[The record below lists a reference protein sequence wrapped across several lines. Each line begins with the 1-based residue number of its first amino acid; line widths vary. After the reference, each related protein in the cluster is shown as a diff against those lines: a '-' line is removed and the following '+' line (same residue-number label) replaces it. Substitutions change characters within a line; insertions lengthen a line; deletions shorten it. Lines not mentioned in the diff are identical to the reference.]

1 MAAIHFQTLFFNKHI
16 IFRMKTK
23 LFIILFFFTLSAVSA
38 QTSKNVNVTTAGTL
52 SNYITTAECKS
63 LTQLTVTGN
72 IDARD
77 FAFMRDK
84 LEVLTDLDLSGSTI
98 RAYQGTLGTV
108 SGYETTYNAN
118 EIPMY
123 AFYNPFYDTY
133 KYTLKSFKFPN
144 LTSSIG
150 YLAFYYC
157 SNLSGTLIIPAA
169 LKQIPDYTFYG
180 CFSLTDFSVN
190 TGNTK
195 FSSYEGVLFNKNR
208 DTLLVCPSGKAG
220 EFSVPTTVKH
230 ISASA
235 FENTYNLTSITL
247 SAGLKSIGTY
257 GFCYSGGISGDLN
270 LPSTLTRVEYG
281 AFYGCWNLTGN
292 VTIPASLTEIG
303 SYCFFESNNLKSFS
317 VSSSNSKYA
326 SVDGVFYSKNIDT
339 LFICPP
345 TKTGVFII
353 PSSVK
358 ALGMYAFHN
367 CTQLSGTMTIPDAV
381 SFIGDG
387 AFYKTTSLS
396 NFVVSSANSTFAA
409 ENGVLFSKDKSLLI
423 ACPTLKSGNYQMPES
438 VREIGTLAFAFCNN
452 LIGLMNIPEGVNKIG
467 GYAFYGCNNIDG
479 FNVETGNTR
488 YTSQESV
495 LFNAQMD
502 TVLICPYKKSG
513 LYTLPQTVKHIDVSA
528 FSGCDLLTEV
538 ELPLDLISIGNYSF
552 ENCTGLTHV
561 FIPQNVN
568 IIGYAAFNN
577 CTGLKE
583 FAINKSEPIYVDFY
597 ALNLIDKATCR
608 LLVPIGSKSLYQ
620 SAPYWKE
627 FENIV
632 ETNFNTDISI
642 NKSDDCGIVRY
653 IGGIIVNGLKE
664 KDLVRVYNVNGQ
676 QLRSFVATQSS
687 ENIPLTQRGV
697 VLVQIN
703 NKTIKTL
710 Y

>member
-1 MAAIHFQTLFFNKHI
+1 
-16 IFRMKTK
+16 MKTK
-23 LFIILFFFTLSAVSA
+23 LFIISFLFALSAVSA
-38 QTSKNVNVTTAGTL
+38 QTSKKVNVTTAGTL
-52 SNYITTAECKS
+52 SDYITTTECKS

-77 FAFMRDK
+77 FAFMRDR
-84 LEVLTDLDLSGSTI
+84 LEVLADLDLSGSSI
-98 RAYQGTLGTV
+98 RAYQGTSGTV

-118 EIPMY
+118 EIPIY

-133 KYTLKSFKFPN
+133 KYTLKSFKFPY

-157 SNLSGTLIIPAA
+157 SSLTGTLTIPASV
-169 LKQIPDYTFYG
+169 KQILDYTFYG

-190 TGNTK
+190 TANTK

-220 EFSVPTTVKH
+220 AFSIPTTVKH

-247 SAGLKSIGTY
+247 PAGLKSIGTY

-303 SYCFFESNNLKSFS
+303 SYCFFESNNLKSFT

-326 SVDGVFYSKNIDT
+326 SRDGVFYSKNIDT

-345 TKTGVFII
+345 TKAGTFTI
-353 PSSVK
+353 PTSVK
-358 ALGMYAFHN
+358 ALGLYAFNN
-367 CTQLSGTMTIPDAV
+367 CTQLSGTMTITDNI

-396 NFVVSSANSTFAA
+396 NFAVSPANSTFVA

-423 ACPTLKSGNYQMPES
+423 ACPPAKTGSYQMPLT
-438 VREIGTLAFAFCNN
+438 VRKIGTLAFAFCNN
-452 LIGLMNIPEGVNKIG
+452 LTGLMNIPAGVNKMG

-479 FNVETGNTR
+479 FNVETGNSR
-488 YTSQESV
+488 YASSEGV

-513 LYTLPQTVKHIDVSA
+513 LYSLPQTVKHIDVSA

-538 ELPLDLISIGNYSF
+538 ELPSGLTSIGNYSF
-552 ENCTGLTHV
+552 ENCTGLTRV

-583 FAINKSEPIYVDFY
+583 FAINKSEPIYVDYY

-620 SAPYWKE
+620 NAPYWKE
-627 FENIV
+627 FANIV
-632 ETNFNTDISI
+632 ETNFSTDVSL
-642 NKSDDCGIVRY
+642 NKSDDYGIVRY

-664 KDLVRVYNVNGQ
+664 KDLVRVYSVNGQ
-676 QLRSFVATQSS
+676 LIKSFTAIQHN
-687 ENIPLTQRGV
+687 ENIPLSQRGV
-697 VLVQIN
+697 VLIQIN
-703 NKTIKTL
+703 NRTIKTV